1 MTGLGVGAVPLHA
14 APVALLFIGGLGPG
28 ELAVIVLLLLLL
40 FGSRRIPEIARGL
53 GRGIRNFKS
62 DLKDPEQLEDSEEGS
77 GEENHE
83 GR

>member
-1 MTGLGVGAVPLHA
+1 MGT
-14 APVALLFIGGLGPG
+14 ALLATMPVVVLFFGGLGIG

-53 GRGIRNFKS
+53 GQGIRNFKS
-62 DLKDPEQLEDSEEGS
+62 DLKDPEQLEDGEEHSE
-77 GEENHE
+77 EENHE

>member
-1 MTGLGVGAVPLHA
+1 VTGLGAGT
-14 APVALLFIGGLGPG
+14 ALLATMPVVVLFFGGLGIG

-62 DLKDPEQLEDSEEGS
+62 DLKDPEQLEDGEELS

>member
-1 MTGLGVGAVPLHA
+1 MGLGAGTAIWATSPLFG
-14 APVALLFIGGLGPG
+14 LFIGGLGVG
-28 ELAVIVLLLLLL
+28 ELAIIALLVLLL

-62 DLKDPEQLEDSEEGS
+62 DLKDPEQLEESEDDSR
-77 GEENHE
+77 EENHE

>member
-1 MTGLGVGAVPLHA
+1 VIGGLGVG
-14 APVALLFIGGLGPG
+14 
-28 ELAVIVLLLLLL
+28 ELLLLAFLLVLL

-53 GRGIRNFKS
+53 GQGIRNFKS
-62 DLKDPEQLEDSEEGS
+62 GVKDPDQVSGGNDRS